1 MPTTFSVISIGVLA
15 DMDTI
20 EGNDVAENA
29 SGLVGM
35 TFGSA
40 GNALVNDFVTMSPV
54 GTVSGTSYSTNN
66 SPADQFSIDGG
77 AAQTFDST
85 AIYNATITYTDG
97 TTATY
102 TAVLYQDVNG
112 NTYLAPEFSANADQ
126 VALEAGPIRS
136 ITLDSLVGDTYS
148 GLTTDRQ
155 DWNFVTCFV
164 RTTEIETVDGPV
176 PVERLKV
183 GDLLRTVDNGFQPL
197 RWIGSR
203 RVAAQGDFAPIL
215 FSKGALG
222 NDKPLRV
229 SPQHRVLLSGWRAE
243 LFFGQPEVLASAKS
257 LVNGDTIVREV
268 GGEVEYFHILFDQH
282 ELVYS
287 AGIETESFHPGRLGW
302 STLSQAA
309 REEILN
315 LFPELRVKGI
325 DGYGGSVRPM
335 IKPHEAKLF
344 C

>member
-40 GNALVNDFVTMSPV
+40 GNTLVNNFVTMAAV

-66 SPADQFSIDGG
+66 APADQFSINGG

-97 TTATY
+97 TTASY

-136 ITLDSLVGDTYS
+136 ISLDSLVGDTYS
-148 GLTTDRQ
+148 GLTTTRQ

-164 RTTEIETVDGPV
+164 RGTEIDTENGPV
-176 PVERLKV
+176 PVEHLKV
-183 GDLLRTVDNGFQPL
+183 GDLVRTADSGFQPL
-197 RWIGSR
+197 RWVGTR

-215 FSKGALG
+215 FTKGAMG
-222 NDKPLRV
+222 NDTDLRV
-229 SPQHRVLLSGWRAE
+229 SPQHRILLSGWRAE

-257 LVNGDTIVREV
+257 LVNGDTILREV

-287 AGIETESFHPGRLGW
+287 AGIETESFHPGQQGW
-302 STLSQAA
+302 ESLSHAA
-309 REEILN
+309 RTEILD
-315 LFPELRVKGI
+315 LFPELRVKGVG
-325 DGYGGSVRPM
+325 GYGGAVRPM
-335 IKPHEAKLF
+335 IKSHEARLF
-344 C
+344 Y

>member
-1 MPTTFSVISIGVLA
+1 MPTTFNVISIGVLA
-15 DMDTI
+15 DMDTT
-20 EGNDVAENA
+20 EGNNVAENA

-40 GNALVNDFVTMSPV
+40 GDALVNDFVTMSSV
-54 GTVSGTSYSTNN
+54 GTVDTSYGTNN

-85 AIYNATITYTDG
+85 AIYNATITYIDG

-112 NTYLAPEFSANADQ
+112 NAYLAPEYSANTDQ
-126 VALEAGPIRS
+126 VALEAGAIRS

-148 GLTTDRQ
+148 GLTTSRQ

-164 RTTEIETVDGPV
+164 RGTEIETADGPV
-176 PVERLKV
+176 PVEHLKA

-197 RWIGSR
+197 RWVGSR
-203 RVAAQGDFAPIL
+203 RVAAQGAFAPIL
-215 FSKGALG
+215 FNKGALG
-222 NDKPLRV
+222 NDVPLRV

-243 LFFGQPEVLASAKS
+243 LFFGQPEVLAPAKS
-257 LVNGDTIVREV
+257 LVNGDTIMRAV

-287 AGIETESFHPGRLGW
+287 AGIETESFHPGQLGW
-302 STLSQAA
+302 STLSQLA
-309 REEILN
+309 REEILT

-325 DGYGGSVRPM
+325 GSYGMPVRPM
-335 IKPHEAKLF
+335 IKSRDVKVF

>member
-20 EGNDVAENA
+20 EGNDTAENA

-40 GNALVNDFVTMSPV
+40 GNALVNDFVTMAPV

-85 AIYNATITYTDG
+85 AIYNATITYIDG

-102 TAVLYQDVNG
+102 TAVLYQDANG
-112 NTYLAPEFSANADQ
+112 NAYLAPEFSAGADQ

-136 ITLDSLVGDTYS
+136 ITLDSLVGDTYA

-164 RTTEIETVDGPV
+164 RGTEIETENGPV
-176 PVERLKV
+176 PIESLKA

-197 RWIGSR
+197 RWVGNR
-203 RVAAQGDFAPIL
+203 RVAAKGDFAPIR
-215 FSKGALG
+215 FNTGALG

-229 SPQHRVLLSGWRAE
+229 SQQHRVMLSGWRAE

-257 LVNGDTIVREV
+257 LVNGDTIIREV

-287 AGIETESFHPGRLGW
+287 AGIETESFHPGQQGW
-302 STLSQAA
+302 TTLAQPA

-315 LFPELRVKGI
+315 LFPELRAMGI
-325 DGYGGSVRPM
+325 EGYGGSVRPT
-335 IKPHEAKLF
+335 IKSHEARLF
-344 C
+344 Y